1 MVSTSKLSAKNII
14 VFVLLLALIIA
25 LSALSVVWFQK
36 AKEVKKEVT
45 TTIENFSL
53 FVRSQ
58 QKGDFKVEKVS
69 ITGYPFSFKV
79 NLSNITASK
88 QIFGL
93 ENDVAIKDF
102 SVSLPFLSNGA
113 SINLPKE
120 LVLGETKVLSNGAS
134 IKISSLKKV
143 NNLTDVREYL
153 NVVNLRDFVLDIN
166 NLAFYKNNQLFYSAD
181 KLFFGINKSGSYL
194 NFKVNFKNVAQTP
207 EYLNKSFFE
216 KITKS
221 NVILTANEASAI
233 AKLKELIEK
242 NNSPLSLKL
251 EGKLPFEAQKM
262 VSENKTLEVVAN
274 LLISYGKTNIKADIN
289 GSTKK
294 LADLDK
300 VTLNTNFTNI
310 LESLNFLKEFH
321 NLLAQANYNKIIL
334 IFSKDASANTG
345 ANTGIEYVASP
356 ISDQFIADILG
367 LLKNINGY
375 DEKKDL
381 LSINYKKT
389 DKEEVLNGKNF
400 TDLKPAIDASLAKI
414 SAQYSEILKI
424 QLKKA
429 SKKTDAKKDV
439 KLEGKKKN

>member
-1 MVSTSKLSAKNII
+1 MASTSKFSAKNII

-120 LVLGETKVLSNGAS
+120 LILGETKVLSNGAS

-143 NNLTDVREYL
+143 NNLTDIKEYL
-153 NVVNLRDFVLDIN
+153 NVANLRDFVLDIN

-221 NVILTANEASAI
+221 NVILTASEASAI

-242 NNSPLSLKL
+242 NNSPLSFKL

-300 VTLNTNFTNI
+300 VTLNINFANI

-334 IFSKDASANTG
+334 IFSKDAA

-367 LLKNINGY
+367 LLKVINSY

-389 DKEEVLNGKNF
+389 DKEEILNGKNF
-400 TDLKPAIDASLAKI
+400 ADLKPAIDASLAKI
-414 SAQYSEILKI
+414 SVQYSEILKI
-424 QLKKA
+424 QPKKA
-429 SKKTDAKKDV
+429 SKKTDAKKDA